1 MQITIRPGSGTR
13 AVLEN
18 VSADSKGLQQ
28 IFDTN
33 LHQGQYTIVI
43 TCDPAMDDEV
53 KVNFIAMWQKALKH
67 MRFILGLPGDVP
79 TPRSQI
85 WRKYFRNK
93 VDLEHNQGRNFQDF
107 ITHYLENYMA
117 SIVYTGTGFS
127 ITGRFH
133 SAHAVAAAVGR
144 IVNMIHWCEQWTPS
158 IKLVSEAGITWN
170 TFNKLTLECE
180 QPIVRRRK

>member
-13 AVLEN
+13 TVLEGA
-18 VSADSKGLQQ
+18 SANSKGLKQ
-28 IFDTN
+28 ICDLN
-33 LHQGQYTIVI
+33 VHSGHYTIEI
-43 TCDPAMDDEV
+43 SCDGMDDEV

-67 MRFILGLPGDVP
+67 MRFILGLPSDIP

-93 VDLEHNQGRNFQDF
+93 VDLEHNQGRPFQEF
-107 ITHYLENYMA
+107 VKHYLENYMNNIA
-117 SIVYTGTGFS
+117 YNGTAFVV
-127 ITGRFH
+127 TGRFQ
-133 SAHAVAAAVGR
+133 SSHAMAAAVGR
-144 IVNMIHWCEQWTPS
+144 IVYMLRWAEQWTQS
-158 IKLVSEAGITWN
+158 IKLVSEAGITWS